1 MAEKDR
7 EKGGIPMTASR
18 TLRGYVSRAA
28 GRLRRLTGR
37 RKEIDYRRWYST
49 WDLQRDYWSIV
60 GPSTKEEYEQL
71 GVAKRQLLIQ
81 LGLTPDAKVLDVGC
95 GTGLLTAA
103 LHDYLSDSGMY
114 CGTDISPEAVAFCRS
129 RFRRPNFSFALSR
142 MTTLPTLRERFHF
155 IVFYSVFTH
164 TYPRETALLLVEANR
179 LLAEG
184 GVIFAD
190 LFAAPLVDQYR
201 GDRGSIEINP
211 DPLLRTL
218 AGCGLRAEAVLTY
231 PGERLSQR
239 VFYKI
244 TRVSPAP
251 SDSPMSAG

>member
-1 MAEKDR
+1 ML
-7 EKGGIPMTASR
+7 TSL
-18 TLRGYVSRAA
+18 TLRGYVARAA

-37 RKEIDYRRWYST
+37 KTEIDYRRWYST
-49 WDLQRDYWSIV
+49 WDLERDYWSIV
-60 GPSTKEEYEQL
+60 GPSTKEEYDQL
-71 GVAKRQLLIQ
+71 GLAKRQLLIQ

-95 GTGLLTAA
+95 GTGQLTAA
-103 LHDYLSDSGMY
+103 LHDYLSDRGLY
-114 CGTDISPEAVAFCRS
+114 CGTDISPEAVAFCRA
-129 RFRRPNFSFALSR
+129 RFRRPNFSFAVSR

-164 TYPRETALLLVEANR
+164 TYPRETVLLLVEANR
-179 LLAEG
+179 LLADG

-190 LFAAPLVDQYR
+190 LFAAPLVDQFA
-201 GDRGSIEINP
+201 GDRGLMEVNP

-218 AGCGLRAEAVLTY
+218 DASGLRAEAVMVH

-244 TRVSPAP
+244 TRKP
-251 SDSPMSAG
+251 SATNDNNG

>member
-1 MAEKDR
+1 
-7 EKGGIPMTASR
+7 
-18 TLRGYVSRAA
+18 VSAA
-28 GRLRRLTGR
+28 ARRLRRLTGR
-37 RKEIDYRRWYST
+37 KAEIDYRRWYAN
-49 WDLQRDYWSIV
+49 WDLERDHWSIV

-81 LGLTPDAKVLDVGC
+81 LGLTPDANVLDVGC
-95 GTGLLTAA
+95 GTGQLTAA
-103 LHDYLSDSGMY
+103 LHDYLSDRGLY
-114 CGTDISPEAVAFCRS
+114 CGTDISPEAVAFCRA
-129 RFRRPNFSFALSR
+129 RFRRPNFSFAVSR

-184 GVIFAD
+184 GIIFAD
-190 LFAAPLVDQYR
+190 LFAAPLVDQFA
-201 GDRGSIEINP
+201 GDRGLMEVNP
-211 DPLLRTL
+211 DPLLRML
-218 AGCGLRAEAVLTY
+218 DASSLRAEAVLVH

-244 TRVSPAP
+244 TRKPCV
-251 SDSPMSAG
+251 DGDNIG